1 MQHRQRLSLPTPD
14 AASAAHSAQVAEYI
28 RQRIIAAGGS
38 ISFAE
43 YMQHAL
49 YAPRLGYYAAGS
61 TKFGAAG
68 DFVTAPE
75 VSSVFGRVIARQC
88 AEVLAE
94 VEQGAVLEFGAG
106 SGKLAAD
113 ILRALAEFGAL
124 PERYAILEVSA
135 DLRERQERFLK
146 REIPEHFDRC
156 VWVDGL
162 PEEHRGIIIANE
174 VLDALPVERFVR
186 RDDGIRQL
194 CVGIERDGFILV
206 ERPAPEILADSVAL
220 VEDNLGHALPVGFVS
235 DISLGAPGWIAD
247 LASVLRHGVAF
258 LVDYGVS
265 RREYYAADRS
275 AGWLRCHFR
284 HHAHDD
290 PLILPGIQDLTA
302 WVDFSAV
309 AGAAVKNGLEVTG
322 YVTQAQFLLGGGL
335 DKEFENFSELPP
347 DAQIKL
353 SGQVK
358 LLTLP
363 QEMGENFKCLG
374 LSRGM
379 ATTPSAFGFADRTQY
394 L

>member
-1 MQHRQRLSLPTPD
+1 MQHRQGLSLPIPD
-14 AASAAHSAQVAEYI
+14 AASAAHSARVAEYI

-49 YAPRLGYYAAGS
+49 YAPRLGYYTAGS
-61 TKFGAAG
+61 EKFGAAG

-75 VSSVFGRVIARQC
+75 VSSVFGRVVARQC
-88 AEVLAE
+88 AEVFAE

-113 ILRALAEFGAL
+113 ILRALAEFDAL

-146 REIPEHFDRC
+146 SEIPEQFDRC
-156 VWVDGL
+156 VWVAGL
-162 PEEHRGIIIANE
+162 PDEHKGVIIANE
-174 VLDALPVERFVR
+174 VLDALPVERFAR
-186 RDDGIRQL
+186 RDKGIRQI
-194 CVGIERDGFILV
+194 CVGIEADGFVLV
-206 ERPAPEILADSVAL
+206 ERPAPEILADSVAQ
-220 VEDNLGHALPVGFVS
+220 VEADLGHVLPVGFVS
-235 DISLGAPGWIAD
+235 EISLGAPGWIAGI
-247 LASVLRHGVAF
+247 ASVLRHGMAF
-258 LVDYGVS
+258 IADYGVS
-265 RREYYAADRS
+265 RREYFAVDRS

-284 HHAHDD
+284 HRAHDD
-290 PLILPGIQDLTA
+290 ALILPGIQDLTA
-302 WVDFSAV
+302 WVDFSAL
-309 AGAAVKNGLEVTG
+309 AGAAVDNGLDVAG

-335 DKEFENFSELPP
+335 EKEFENFTELPL
-347 DAQIKL
+347 DAQLKL

-363 QEMGENFKCLG
+363 EEMGENFKCLG
-374 LSRGM
+374 LSCGM
-379 ATTPSAFGFADRTQY
+379 TTIPSAFGCADRTQV

>member
-1 MQHRQRLSLPTPD
+1 MQHRQGLSLPIPD
-14 AASAAHSAQVAEYI
+14 AASAAHSARVAAYI

-61 TKFGAAG
+61 VKFGAAG

-75 VSSVFGRVIARQC
+75 VSSVFGRVIARQS
-88 AEVLAE
+88 AEVLAQ

-113 ILRALAEFGAL
+113 MLPALAEFGAL

-135 DLRERQERFLK
+135 DLRERQQRFLM
-146 REIPEHFDRC
+146 REIPEHIDRC
-156 VWVDGL
+156 VWVDEL
-162 PEEHRGIIIANE
+162 PEEHQGVIIANE
-174 VLDALPVERFVR
+174 VLDALPVERFVQR
-186 RDDGIRQL
+186 HDGIRQL
-194 CVGIERDGFILV
+194 CVGIEQDEFILV
-206 ERPAPEILADSVAL
+206 ERPAPAVLADSIAL
-220 VEDNLGHALPVGFVS
+220 VEDELGHALPVGFVS
-235 DISLGAPGWIAD
+235 DISLGVPGWIAD
-247 LASVLRHGVAF
+247 VASALRHGVVF
-258 LVDYGVS
+258 LADYGVS
-265 RREYYAADRS
+265 RHEYYAVDRS

-284 HHAHDD
+284 HYAHDD

-309 AGAAVKNGLEVTG
+309 ASAAVENGLEVAG

-335 DKEFENFSELPP
+335 DKEFEKFSELSP

-363 QEMGENFKCLG
+363 EEMGENFKCLG

-379 ATTPSAFGFADRTQY
+379 AITPSAFGFADRTQH